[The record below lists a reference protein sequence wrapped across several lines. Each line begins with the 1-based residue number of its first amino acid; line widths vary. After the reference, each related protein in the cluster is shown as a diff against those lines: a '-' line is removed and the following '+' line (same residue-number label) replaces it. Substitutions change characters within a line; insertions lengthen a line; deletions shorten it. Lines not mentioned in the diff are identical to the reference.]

1 MDHDF
6 AAEVAV
12 VTAGEGTF
20 GDEDFFFDA
29 AAGVLD
35 GGGDEDSFLPVMEDA
50 EVGGGVGG
58 GGKSGEPILQFSA
71 EGLAEVVFEADVGH
85 VEFGGAFSA
94 DGDPGAVGE

>member
-12 VTAGEGTF
+12 VAAGEGAF

-35 GGGDEDSFLPVMEDA
+35 GGRDEDAFLAVLVDA

-58 GGKSGEPILQFSA
+58 GGERREPGLELPA

-85 VEFGGAFSA
+85 VEFG
-94 DGDPGAVGE
+94 